1 MKYFLHDSNAFNDE
15 KITEL
20 YINFGYE
27 GLGLFYTI
35 LEKLAGQEKPVKT
48 LVLKK
53 QLNVGKKLEKCWSFM
68 ETIDIIS
75 SNNGETFNKQL
86 LNFSEKYKIKKEKNA
101 KRISEWRDNQE
112 DTKNVTHYES
122 VRNTPKVKLS
132 KVKLSKE
139 ENIKEKTQHFE
150 KMLSPFTGKYDDKLL
165 KSFLEYWTEPNL
177 QLTKVKYETMKTFSI
192 EKRLVTWKNN
202 EAKFSQSG
210 FKKDNHSPTPPVYSN
225 TGLTDKQLKDF

>member
-68 ETIDIIS
+68 ESIDIIS

-122 VRNTPKVKLS
+122 VRNSPKVKLS
-132 KVKLSKE
+132 KVNESKDINKIDFEIVWNLYDKKKGDKDKLKIRWDKLSFSVQQLIIEHIPKYKKE
-139 ENIKEKTQHFE
+139 Q
-150 KMLSPFTGKYDDKLL
+150 P
-165 KSFLEYWTEPNL
+165 
-177 QLTKVKYETMKTFSI
+177 
-192 EKRLVTWKNN
+192 
-202 EAKFSQSG
+202 
-210 FKKDNHSPTPPVYSN
+210 
-225 TGLTDKQLKDF
+225 DKQFRKNFETYLNNKSYNDEILINEKAGNSFKSITERPDDEYFDEF